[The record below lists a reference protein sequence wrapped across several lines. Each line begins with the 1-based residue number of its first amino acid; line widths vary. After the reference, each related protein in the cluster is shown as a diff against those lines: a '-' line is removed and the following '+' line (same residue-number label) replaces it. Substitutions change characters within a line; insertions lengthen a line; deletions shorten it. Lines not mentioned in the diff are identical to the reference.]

1 MGLFDLFNTFDPV
14 ASYDAIDAV
23 AVQTNLLVMTEAKDR
38 QAAIK
43 KLRIGSLVTLERT
56 RHNRQTVY
64 VVHDYKTDKI
74 VGEISYGSSEYLDEN
89 YRNYRMLGRVTEIGR
104 ITPNCGGNQVRIE
117 YKVYE

>member
-1 MGLFDLFNTFDPV
+1 MGLFSKNIAPIN
-14 ASYDAIDAV
+14 YDAIDADI
-23 AVQTNLLVMTEAKDR
+23 VQTNLLVMTESKER

-89 YRNYRMLGRVTEIGR
+89 YRNYKLLGKVTEIGR
-104 ITPNCGGNQVRIE
+104 ITPNCRGNQVRIE
-117 YKVYE
+117 YKVYK